1 MSSVK
6 VNYSTLLSS
15 SKILEIS
22 SQDANPRT
30 QDLPDIRQNIENLG
44 KDHDNCFSP
53 LSDDIE
59 CDLEKAITEVSELAN
74 DMYITVNLFS
84 QAELAI
90 IDNIKIESIGLD
102 TALQTQYTNTFNT
115 SLTGYDYEYYQNLFA
130 KTISLATSERT
141 RTTMAALFLSTSFPH
156 MNYFWGGGHDR
167 IVEGLDPTWGQE
179 KEVTSPN
186 SVTTGTTQPNS
197 LDCSG
202 YVSWALKNGGYDID
216 QPMSTWELEEIGQ
229 KVPITSAASNN
240 VQVGDLVA
248 MNNHV
253 GIIVKVDENEIT
265 VSHCSGDGGMSITK
279 IDTTTG
285 LVTED
290 WNQEASNSRVGQPYF
305 TDIIKVNY
313 NT

>member
-44 KDHDNCFSP
+44 KNHDNCFSP

-240 VQVGDLVA
+240 VQVGDLAA

>member
-240 VQVGDLVA
+240 VQVGDLAA

-265 VSHCSGDGGMSITK
+265 VSHCSGNGGMSITK

-290 WNQEASNSRVGQPYF
+290 WNQEAESRVGQPYF

-313 NT
+313 KD